1 MTAAVRGE
9 GKSAPLALLQPGDVV
24 EVVAPGSRCSAESL
38 RAGLTFLRRLGL
50 KPRVPRSLFG
60 TDLLCATSD
69 RLRFEHL
76 RRALQAPDSR
86 CLWCVRGGYGAIR
99 LVERLLELPPPPH
112 RKLLI
117 GYSDATTLHYLF
129 NHHWK
134 WPSLHG
140 PLLDRLGSGTVAAEE
155 VQELKAVLF
164 GGEPRVQFAGLTPLN
179 SAARSR
185 RVIVS
190 RVFGGNL
197 TILQTTLGTAL
208 QRHPRQ
214 ILFLEDVGE
223 RGYRVDRM
231 LQHFAQAGALTNLK
245 AVVFGAFVGGQ
256 EPDGRRLVPQVLQ
269 QFARAQPFPV
279 LMGLDAGHGERQRPL
294 FFNTPAELHCGPA
307 PWLSIA
313 TAVLSL

>member
-1 MTAAVRGE
+1 VSAAVRGE
-9 GKSAPLALLQPGDVV
+9 RKGAPLALLQPGDVV

-38 RAGLTFLRRLGL
+38 QGGLEFLRRLGL
-50 KPRVPRSLFG
+50 TPRLPRSLFG
-60 TDLLCATSD
+60 SDLLCAASD

-76 RRALQAPDSR
+76 KRALYAPDSR

-99 LVERLLELPPPPH
+99 LVERLLELPPPP
-112 RKLLI
+112 RPKLLV
-117 GYSDATTLHYLF
+117 GYSDATTLHYFF
-129 NHHWK
+129 NHHWR

-140 PLLDRLGSGTVAAEE
+140 PLLDRLGSGTVSAGE
-155 VQELKAVLF
+155 VDELKAVLF
-164 GGEPRVQFAGLTPLN
+164 GAQRRVEFAGLAPLN

-185 RVIVS
+185 RVIAS
-190 RVFGGNL
+190 RMFGGNL

-231 LQHFAQAGALTNLK
+231 LQHFAQAGALRNLK
-245 AVVFGAFVGGQ
+245 AVVFGAFTGGQ
-256 EPDGRRLVPQVLQ
+256 EPDGRMLVPQVLQ
-269 QFARAQPFPV
+269 RFAREQPFPV

-294 FFNTPAELHCGPA
+294 FFNTPAQLHCGSA
-307 PWLSIA
+307 PRLSIA
-313 TAVLSL
+313 TAVL